1 MRLLLTVKPGIGI
14 QIEVVQITGAP
25 VYHQC
30 RHRCRL
36 RLQLA
41 ISLVVAFAVLLLPL
55 IYKKTK
61 QFLQLFL
68 MAQYPLPLVWALH
81 VGHRLYAMHLVDFD
95 RWLPRLHISFRYF
108 GR

>member
-30 RHRCRL
+30 RRRCC

-68 MAQYPLPLVWALH
+68 MA
-81 VGHRLYAMHLVDFD
+81 
-95 RWLPRLHISFRYF
+95 
-108 GR
+108 